1 MISLTACKDNVKNLD
16 MQAERQETT
25 FRFRFFPPSPGSS
38 GAAPRNI
45 ADRPSPQ
52 PSLRRCP
59 ACRIPRPHA
68 WRASPRK
75 SGAAPAGNGRMPCG
89 VPPHLGL

>member
-1 MISLTACKDNVKNLD
+1 MISLTACKDNAKNLD

-25 FRFRFFPPSPGSS
+25 FRFRFFPLPLAHPEPRPGTLRIV
-38 GAAPRNI
+38 P
-45 ADRPSPQ
+45 P

-89 VPPHLGL
+89 VPPHLWL